1 MALYTNITS
10 NNVPTVL
17 VTRGDNVNNITS
29 ILITNSHDS
38 TAVDIDLYIQDT
50 SNNTF
55 HLLKNTLIPVGVS
68 LALTDNVK
76 FNNNSTSYS
85 LIANV
90 IAGSVDVHIKQN

>member
-17 VTRGDNVNNITS
+17 VTRGDNINNITS

-55 HLLKNTLIPVGVS
+55 QLLKNTLIPVGVS
-68 LALTDNVK
+68 LALNDNVK
-76 FNNNSTSYS
+76 FNNSSTGYS